1 MYLIYYE
8 NNDDLFH
15 YKLTNAVTVSVTST
29 RKYEN
34 LEAKGF
40 IYVDTE
46 RSQEVKQIPQ

>member
-15 YKLTNAVTVSVTST
+15 YKLTYAVTVSVTSP

-34 LEAKGF
+34 PKISTGKRIHLRGYRKKS
-40 IYVDTE
+40 
-46 RSQEVKQIPQ
+46 RS